1 MTRGARESSY
11 PPASARGGANA
22 RGGAHRVRCAPPRL
36 NFFARCIRREC
47 GAALVWCALRGPR
60 GAWEERSAQCCA
72 VVSRERPTRRGCSS
86 RSPLCRAVKLARR
99 RRRPRRPHSA
109 SKQLAVMIAS
119 LLYALGA
126 VPLIT
131 LNNGVKMP
139 AVAAGTWCAA
149 PHHPTCTPCLPPAE
163 P

>member
-1 MTRGARESSY
+1 MLRSGVAR
-11 PPASARGGANA
+11 ASDAQG
-22 RGGAHRVRCAPPRL
+22 L
-36 NFFARCIRREC
+36 QFTL
-47 GAALVWCALRGPR
+47 AAVP
-60 GAWEERSAQCCA
+60 
-72 VVSRERPTRRGCSS
+72 
-86 RSPLCRAVKLARR
+86 RAVKLARR

-139 AVAAGTWCAA
+139 AVAAGTW
-149 PHHPTCTPCLPPAE
+149 
-163 P
+163 

>member
-1 MTRGARESSY
+1 MVRSMGTAWGVGGEGRSVLRSGVAR
-11 PPASARGGANA
+11 ASDAQG
-22 RGGAHRVRCAPPRL
+22 L
-36 NFFARCIRREC
+36 QFKLT
-47 GAALVWCALRGPR
+47 ALC
-60 GAWEERSAQCCA
+60 
-72 VVSRERPTRRGCSS
+72 
-86 RSPLCRAVKLARR
+86 AVKLARR

-131 LNNGVKMP
+131 LNNGVQMP
-139 AVAAGTWCAA
+139 AVAAGTWGAA